1 MKDRKVGL
9 DFRLKNDERRT
20 CLLKEVERNNFISEK
35 HKNVSRLLNYS
46 QILIV
51 LISVI
56 SGFVSSSAF
65 ASLLGVVVSIASF
78 AVGLKISVITAEI
91 LKSVSQLSKK
101 SRKSMI
107 K

>member
-1 MKDRKVGL
+1 MKERKVGL

-51 LISVI
+51 LFRVLHLPHYLV
-56 SGFVSSSAF
+56 F
-65 ASLLGVVVSIASF
+65 L
-78 AVGLKISVITAEI
+78 
-91 LKSVSQLSKK
+91 
-101 SRKSMI
+101 
-107 K
+107 